1 MIAMDLARNRESSH
15 VVAAPMALMLIPSM
29 VLLAILVGII
39 GFRAGAFDALNLI
52 GLGFVAAVGTA
63 CVIYYQGAPWL
74 VG

>member
-1 MIAMDLARNRESSH
+1 
-15 VVAAPMALMLIPSM
+15 MALALIPLM
-29 VLLAILVGII
+29 VLLAIIVGIL
-39 GFRAGAFDALNLI
+39 GFRAGVFDALNLI

>member
-1 MIAMDLARNRESSH
+1 
-15 VVAAPMALMLIPSM
+15 MALALVPLL
-29 VLLAILVGII
+29 VLLATLVGIA
-39 GFRAGAFDALNLI
+39 GWRTGAFDALNLI